1 MEIIRVCLNLV
12 KEYGMEDRVQGLSF
26 DTTVSNTGIH
36 TGACISLEKGLGWV
50 VGGVGCLW
58 EGLGAGGM
66 GWMLVGADGMGRGL
80 VGAAW
85 GLVRWFGG
93 YWDELGADGIGWILV
108 GRIGCWWGGLGVHGM
123 DWELM
128 VGIRG

>member
-1 MEIIRVCLNLV
+1 
-12 KEYGMEDRVQGLSF
+12 MEDRVQGLSF

-66 GWMLVGADGMGRGL
+66 GWMLVGADGMGQGL
-80 VGAAW
+80 VGVAW
-85 GLVRWFGG
+85 GLVGWFEG
-93 YWDELGADGIGWILV
+93 
-108 GRIGCWWGGLGVHGM
+108 
-123 DWELM
+123 
-128 VGIRG
+128 